1 MSSAKDLAKRR
12 RSGMDMVNSSPLNGG
27 DSNGLEPQ
35 AKAVKTRL
43 PKIARSSWAS
53 GIWARKT
60 SPAGI
65 MYLKMEDEVSLK
77 NYLD

>member
-1 MSSAKDLAKRR
+1 MSNNRDLAKRR

-35 AKAVKTRL
+35 VKAVKTRL
-43 PKIARSSWAS
+43 PKIAKSSRAS

-65 MYLKMEDEVSLK
+65 MYLKMEDEVSL
-77 NYLD
+77 